1 MRRRDD
7 EEITRLI
14 GARGASRKERTKY
27 EVEEDD
33 FRMIPRLSDKQLS
46 RLRRV
51 GRPTVGEE
59 PRRLIA
65 TRLEARVL
73 SWLRDTADKKKTR
86 TNRSSTRIGR
96 RDAEGELGRASE
108 HRYKIRALF
117 FDAGENPCKSIS

>member
-14 GARGASRKERTKY
+14 GARGTSRKERTKY

-86 TNRSSTRIGR
+86 TNRSSTELAAEMRKARIG
-96 RDAEGELGRASE
+96 A
-108 HRYKIRALF
+108 
-117 FDAGENPCKSIS
+117 